1 MTEQK
6 APQVDLE
13 TRVLNKIL
21 ARLYL
26 NSVAPFHPARTEQL
40 RGHDEL
46 FDIQRPSAI
55 ELRQFIEGL
64 VRSGKDLG
72 GELRSR
78 IIEELVILDEDFR
91 SATLREKRGH
101 HIEALFDAALNE
113 EGVLLSGEE
122 RQKMLDSIADDLFG
136 FGPLESCLADDT
148 VTEIMVDGPNKI
160 YVERNGKL
168 EDVPARFRDEERLM
182 LLIQRLIAPLGLPL
196 NNSHPV
202 VDARLPDGSR
212 VNVALP
218 PVSLAGPAL
227 TIRKFLKIPLTLEDL
242 IRWGAISAGILEFL
256 RACVR
261 ARLNIVISGGTA
273 AGKIAFANLVA
284 GLIPADERIV
294 TVESTAELQL
304 PEHLKRVVR
313 LESRAPVEGK
323 GEVSV
328 RDLVLNSTRMR
339 PDRII
344 FGEVHGA
351 EVFDLL
357 QVMNTGHDGTILNI
371 HANSPWDALSRLEM
385 MATCANP
392 AVPVLMIRQS
402 MASAINL
409 ITHQERLGDGSR
421 KVMKV
426 SEVVGMRGDVVEMQD
441 IFEFRETGLDEEG
454 RIAGYFAATG
464 HVPTFLERIQ
474 ATGVELPPG
483 LFKPC

>member
-6 APQVDLE
+6 TPQVDLE

-26 NSVAPFHPARTEQL
+26 NSVAPFHPARAEQL

-46 FDIQRPSAI
+46 FGIQRPSAI

-64 VRSGKDLG
+64 VKSGKDLG

-78 IIEELVILDEDFR
+78 ITEELVILDEDFR
-91 SATLREKRGH
+91 SARLREERSH

-113 EGVLLSGEE
+113 EGATLSNEE
-122 RQKMLDSIADDLFG
+122 RQKMLDSIIDDLFG
-136 FGPLESCLADDT
+136 FGPLEPCLADDA
-148 VTEIMVDGPNKI
+148 VTEIMVDGPYKI

-182 LLIQRLIAPLGLPL
+182 LLIQRIITPLGLPL
-196 NNSHPV
+196 NDSHPV
-202 VDARLPDGSR
+202 VDARLPDGDR
-212 VNVALP
+212 VNVVLP

-227 TIRKFLKIPLTLEDL
+227 TIRKFVKIPLTLDDL
-242 IRWGAISAGILEFL
+242 VRWGSISAGILEFL

-261 ARLNIVISGGTA
+261 ARLNIVIAGGTA
-273 AGKIAFANLVA
+273 SGKTTFANFVA
-284 GLIPADERIV
+284 GMIPSDERIV
-294 TVESTAELQL
+294 TVESSAELQL
-304 PEHLKRVVR
+304 PDHLKRVVR
-313 LESRAPVEGK
+313 LEGRAPVEGK

-328 RDLVLNSTRMR
+328 RDLVINSTRMR

-357 QVMNTGHDGTILNI
+357 QVMNNGHDGTLFNI
-371 HANSPWDALSRLEM
+371 HATSPWDALIRLEM
-385 MATCANP
+385 MATSANP

-409 ITHQERLGDGSR
+409 IAYQERLSDGSR
-421 KVMKV
+421 KVMRV
-426 SEVVGMRGDVVEMQD
+426 SEVVGMRGDMIEVQD
-441 IFEFRETGLDEEG
+441 IFEFRETGLDEQG
-454 RIAGYFAATG
+454 NIAGYFAATG
-464 HVPTFLERIQ
+464 HVPTFLDRIQ
-474 ATGVELPPG
+474 ATGIGLPPD
-483 LFKPC
+483 LFAPR